1 MTTKTNGNLERATRD
16 RYAAA
21 AREREPELCCPVAD
35 YDQSA
40 LKLLP
45 DEIVAKDYGCGNP
58 AKYVREGE
66 SVVDLGSG
74 AGKAC
79 YIIAHKVGA
88 TGSVI
93 GVDYGDEMLALARK
107 YQDEMAGRLGFA
119 NVRFVKARIQDLALD
134 LERAEHFLQSQSID
148 SLDKLEAFEE
158 ECARLRRDEPL
169 IPDNS
174 VDVVVSNCVLNLVR
188 PEDKERLFAEIHR
201 VLRPGGRAVIS
212 DITCDENPTP
222 RMMENPKLWSGCLS
236 GAFREDLFPERFVAA
251 GFHTVEILERQA
263 QPWRVIDGI
272 EFRSMTIRA
281 VKPSKEPCR
290 ERYQSVIYRGP
301 WSQVVDDEGHVLVR
315 GRRTALCDRT
325 FQAFTNPD
333 SPYAA
338 HVIPVPPNKDVPL
351 ESADPYDSTHPVA
364 HHPRETKRDTILGLE
379 SPGDD
384 SCCGGSSCC

>member
-21 AREREPELCCPVAD
+21 AREREPELCCPITD
-35 YDQSA
+35 YDPEV

-58 AKYVREGE
+58 AKYVRAGE
-66 SVVDLGSG
+66 TVVDLGSG

-88 TGSVI
+88 QGSVI
-93 GVDYGDEMLALARK
+93 GVDYGDDMLALARK
-107 YQDEMAGRLGFA
+107 YQDEMADRLGFA

-134 LERAEHFLQSQSID
+134 LERAEQWLQAQSID

-158 ECARLRRDEPL
+158 ECARLRHEEPL

-188 PEDKERLFAEIHR
+188 PEDKDRLFAEIHR

-212 DITCDENPTP
+212 DITCDEDPTP
-222 RMMENPKLWSGCLS
+222 QMIADPELWSGCLS
-236 GAFREDLFPERFVAA
+236 GAFREDQFPERFVAA
-251 GFHTVEILERQA
+251 GFHAVEILERQEH
-263 QPWRVIDGI
+263 PWRVIDGI
-272 EFRSMTIRA
+272 EFRSMTIQA
-281 VKPSKEPCR
+281 VKPSTEPCR

-301 WSQVVDDEGHVLVR
+301 WSQVIDDEGHVLER
-315 GRRTALCDRT
+315 GRRTAVCDRT
-325 FQAFTNPD
+325 YQAFTNAH
-333 SPYAA
+333 SPYAGDL
-338 HVIPVPPNKDVPL
+338 IPVPPNEDVPL
-351 ESADPYDSTHPVA
+351 ENAEPFDCDHPPGRL
-364 HHPRETKRDTILGLE
+364 PRETKRGTVLGLNIE
-379 SPGDD
+379 GDA
-384 SCCGGSSCC
+384 CCGGTSCC